1 MLSPAIAQVIGQLT
15 AGPTDHELDGLAAA
29 LAAFRAHVVPSP
41 TPPRRRTMFSML
53 AGAKIGATLGGVA
66 AGLGGV
72 ATVVLISANVPSG
85 TEPPMAP
92 AQSRP
97 AVVGTSTAGTPQGP
111 DANGPAKHGLC
122 TAWKARTGGPGNS
135 EKSVAFTNLAKAAG
149 GASKIA
155 AFCADVAAPGA
166 KGGSAGQ
173 GNGKAGDKQTGKP
186 TGKPTDKPTGKP
198 TGKATEKP
206 DDEDS
211 AKPTVKPTVTPTVK
225 PTEEPTGKPSVT
237 SQATPSLPAT
247 GTPTPT
253 VTGST
258 GPSSSSTS

>member
-1 MLSPAIAQVIGQLT
+1 
-15 AGPTDHELDGLAAA
+15 
-29 LAAFRAHVVPSP
+29 
-41 TPPRRRTMFSML
+41 MFSML

-97 AVVGTSTAGTPQGP
+97 AAVGTSTPGTPQGP

-122 TAWKARTGGPGNS
+122 TAWKARAGGPGRS
-135 EKSVAFTNLAKAAG
+135 EQSVAFTNLAKAAG

-166 KGGSAGQ
+166 KGGPAGQ
-173 GNGKAGDKQTGKP
+173 GNGKPADKQ
-186 TGKPTDKPTGKP
+186 TGKPTDKPTDKATSKPTDKATGKP
-198 TGKATEKP
+198 T
-206 DDEDS
+206 D
-211 AKPTVKPTVTPTVK
+211 KPTVKPTGEPTVK
-225 PTEEPTGKPSVT
+225 PSVAPKT
-237 SQATPSLPAT
+237 TPSLPPT

-253 VTGST
+253 ATEST
-258 GPSSSSTS
+258 GPSPSATG